1 MRDSEA
7 SAQAR
12 QQAAQVQVEV
22 TDCRAEDAHTVF
34 GALNALFTS
43 NRATEDVP
51 RGSPGMQP
59 TVWAASV
66 DVSEAPAEVEP
77 RRLTEPVTVTLQG
90 GYQAVHRLHAGL
102 ARTFAV
108 QDVGSASGDQE
119 KEVQLRLRTRK
130 VPS

>member
-7 SAQAR
+7 GAQAR
-12 QQAAQVQVEV
+12 QQADEVQVEV
-22 TDCRAEDAHTVF
+22 TDCRAEDAHAVF

-51 RGSPGMQP
+51 RGSPGVQP

-66 DVSEAPAEVEP
+66 DVSKDPAEVEP
-77 RRLTEPVTVTLQG
+77 CRLTESVTVSLQG
-90 GYQAVHRLHAGL
+90 GYRAVHRLHAGL

-108 QDVGSASGDQE
+108 QEVGSASGDQE
-119 KEVQLRLRTRK
+119 KEVQLRLHTRQ